1 MSDYSP
7 LERVLRRDRL
17 VVLGGLGGVIALSW
31 AYVLMGA
38 GMEMDADMVASAMT
52 GVAAKSWT
60 AGYFAL
66 MFVMWAVMMVAMML
80 PSAAPMVLLF
90 ATVGRK
96 RREKG
101 GTFVRTGIFALGYL
115 VVWGAFSV
123 VATALQWGLESLAL
137 LSPMMAT
144 TSATLG
150 GLILVAAGVY
160 QLTPLKHACLRHCR
174 TPFQFVMQG
183 WRPGRMGAFRMGMEH
198 GAFCLGCCWVLMAL
212 LFMGGV
218 MSLLWIAAIAAFVL
232 LEKTV
237 PAGHWLGGAA
247 GVGLVVWGGITLRA
261 ALG

>member
-1 MSDYSP
+1 MTDYSP

-17 VVLGGLGGVIALSW
+17 VVLGGLGGVIVLSW
-31 AYVLMGA
+31 AYILMGA
-38 GMEMDADMVASAMT
+38 GMEMDAGMVGAAMT

-60 AGYFAL
+60 AGYFTL

-80 PSAAPMVLLF
+80 PSAAPMILLF

-96 RREKG
+96 QPAKG
-101 GTFVRTGIFALGYL
+101 GAFVRTGIWA
-115 VVWGAFSV
+115 AFSA

-144 TSATLG
+144 SSAVLG
-150 GLILVAAGVY
+150 GFILVAAGVY

-174 TPFQFVMQG
+174 TPFHFVMQG
-183 WRPGRMGAFRMGMEH
+183 WRKGGLGALRMGVEH

-212 LFMGGV
+212 LFVGGV
-218 MSLLWIAAIAAFVL
+218 MNLLWIAAIAAFVL

-237 PAGHWLGGAA
+237 PAGHWLGGVA
-247 GVGLVVWGGITLRA
+247 GVGLMVWGGITLVS
-261 ALG
+261 ALA

>member
-1 MSDYSP
+1 MTDYSP

-17 VVLGGLGGVIALSW
+17 VVLAGLGGVIALSW
-31 AYVLMGA
+31 AYILMGA
-38 GMEMDADMVASAMT
+38 GMEMDAGMVGAAMT
-52 GVAAKSWT
+52 GVAAKSWS
-60 AGYFAL
+60 AGYVTL

-80 PSAAPMVLLF
+80 PSAAPMILLF

-96 RREKG
+96 QRARG
-101 GTFVRTGIFALGYL
+101 GAFVRTGIFALGYL
-115 VVWGAFSV
+115 AVWAAFSA

-144 TSATLG
+144 SSAVLG
-150 GLILVAAGVY
+150 GVILVAAGAY

-174 TPFQFVMQG
+174 TPFHFVMHG
-183 WRPGRMGAFRMGMEH
+183 WRKGSLGALRMGVEH

-212 LFMGGV
+212 LFVGGV
-218 MSLLWIAAIAAFVL
+218 MNLLWIAAIAAFVL

-237 PAGHWLGGAA
+237 PAGHWLGGLA
-247 GVGLVVWGGITLRA
+247 GVGLVVWGGITLVA